1 MEQAVRYLG
10 SALPVLHK
18 NHLFRKS
25 FPKEVIYLQKL
36 FLPIAGGAAGAV
48 NGLFGAGGGMVL
60 VPLLGKKAGI
70 SEQERF
76 PASIAIIAPICVV
89 SLLLSTSWQLSFRQI
104 LPYLMGSAL
113 GGVAAGLWGKSIP
126 TVWLH
131 RFLGLLIL
139 WGGIRYL
146 W

>member
-1 MEQAVRYLG
+1 M
-10 SALPVLHK
+10 
-18 NHLFRKS
+18 RK
-25 FPKEVIYLQKL
+25 I
-36 FLPIAGGAAGAV
+36 FLSLAGGAAGAV

-60 VPLLGKKAGI
+60 VPLLGKHAELDE
-70 SEQERF
+70 SEQF

-89 SLLLSTSWQLSFRQI
+89 SLLFSADWQLSFGQV
-104 LPYLMGSAL
+104 LPYLLGSAV
-113 GGVAAGLWGKSIP
+113 GGVAAGLWRKYIP
-126 TVWLH
+126 TLWLH